1 MEAKL
6 LKKTKKKKKPRRG
19 EGRTLLKLKI
29 NLCQGIGVI
38 SHFEKNQS
46 FKANI
51 LGDIYVI
58 WVEIMAHIIP
68 INTSAVLS
76 VI

>member
-1 MEAKL
+1 MP
-6 LKKTKKKKKPRRG
+6 TYRRD
-19 EGRTLLKLKI
+19 
-29 NLCQGIGVI
+29 I
-38 SHFEKNQS
+38 SFNKNQS

-58 WVEIMAHIIP
+58 WVEIVAHIIP